1 MTARPILLIGGP
13 DSGKTNFV
21 GCLWESL
28 RAGKGRLIAPTAP
41 ERVKYVED
49 ALEHVLQG
57 RFAPRTEPGSEDAAE
72 PFTVPV
78 IDPSMPSEEP
88 LQLVV
93 PDVTGELWT
102 KAVETCELASQWMT
116 ALKEASGILL
126 FVRIGSDQ
134 NVAPLDWVTSAR
146 LLALQAQRSHAVAAP
161 ARDADD
167 DPAVEIVEPEVLIP
181 TQVYLCELLRFVEQ
195 AAKGSGK
202 RKRVAVLVTAWDR
215 LDRTRAKKGPNAYL
229 EAEYPLFHGRLQ
241 SLTSLDV
248 ELFGVSAVG
257 GDFVDQAFRKRYLDG
272 DPKAVGYVVRHKGDA
287 VLRSEDLTVPVAW
300 ILGAASSA
308 T

>member
-57 RFAPRTEPGSEDAAE
+57 RFAPRTEPGSEDTAE

-78 IDPSMPSEEP
+78 IDPMTPSDEP
-88 LQLVV
+88 LQLIV

-102 KAVETCELASQWMT
+102 KAVETCELAPQWMT
-116 ALKEASGILL
+116 ALQDASGILL

-134 NVAPLDWVTSAR
+134 NVAPLDWVTSAK
-146 LLALQAQRSHAVAAP
+146 LLALQAQRAAAAP
-161 ARDADD
+161 PPDALDTQRVD
-167 DPAVEIVEPEVLIP
+167 VEEPEVLIP
-181 TQVYLCELLRFVEQ
+181 TQVQLCELLRFVEH
-195 AAKGSGK
+195 AGKSSGEQ
-202 RKRVAVLVTAWDR
+202 KRVAVIITAWDR
-215 LDRTRAKKGPNAYL
+215 LDRTRAKKGPSAYL

-241 SLTSLDV
+241 SLTRIDV

-257 GDFVDQAFRKRYLDG
+257 GDFVDPAFRKRYLDG
-272 DPKAVGYVVRHKGDA
+272 DPKAVGYVVRDQGDT
-287 VLRSEDLTVPVAW
+287 VVRSEDLTVPVAW
-300 ILGAASSA
+300 ILGSVRS
-308 T
+308 TT